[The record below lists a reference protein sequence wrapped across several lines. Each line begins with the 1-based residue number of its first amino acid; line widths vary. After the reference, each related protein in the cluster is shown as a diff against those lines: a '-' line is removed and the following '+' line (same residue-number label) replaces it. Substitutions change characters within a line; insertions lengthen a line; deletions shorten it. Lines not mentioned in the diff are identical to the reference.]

1 MNKETVKKILTNTQI
16 NQKEFFEFITDY
28 VKSEKD
34 EDVTQEQLMGI
45 AQAIQ
50 MGAFNIRYAA
60 EQAAAKLNIKVTNL
74 IDRNGALIK
83 TVCEEQSWYIK

>member
-1 MNKETVKKILTNTQI
+1 MNKDTVKKILTNTQI

-83 TVCEEQSWYIK
+83 TVCEEQS

>member
-1 MNKETVKKILTNTQI
+1 MNKDTVKKILTNTQI

-34 EDVTQEQLMGI
+34 EDITQEQLMGI

-50 MGAFNIRYAA
+50 MRAFNIRYAA
-60 EQAAAKLNIKVTNL
+60 EQTAAKLNIKVTNL

-83 TVCEEQSWYIK
+83 TVCEEQS